1 MDRLPQDISTLA
13 FKRTNLEYE
22 KEIAFD
28 GKMLRLLLAMR
39 EEKDM
44 AQIAAQS
51 GLDPSALRKTL
62 NRLLELG
69 LIEPVGQGMTYLD
82 TRFIDGLRLNLA
94 QSLGP
99 MAEFLIEDVVAGM
112 DTTIPEVPVQ
122 RAAELISAL
131 ADELP
136 DEDTRI
142 RFKKAMINLIP
153 K

>member
-39 EEKDM
+39 EEKGM

-51 GLDPSALRKTL
+51 GLDPNALRKTL

>member
-1 MDRLPQDISTLA
+1 MDTLPQDISTLA

-82 TRFIDGLRLNLA
+82 ARFIDGLRLNLA

-112 DTTIPEVPVQ
+112 DTTIPEIPVQ

-142 RFKKAMINLIP
+142 RFKKAMIDLIP
-153 K
+153 R